1 MRILVTG
8 GAGYLGYS
16 LTNYLDG
23 LGDVSEVVVYD
34 NLSRV
39 HPNFFLGT
47 KKLNKTTFVKGDILN
62 TNKLEKTLKDI
73 DVVYHLAA
81 HTPFPKNHL
90 ENFRYEQINQ
100 WGTLNVVNAIKK
112 MGTVKKVVL
121 LSTSAV
127 YGNRHEIKSSATPQP
142 QNAYSKSKYE
152 AEKYIRILSEKCSIN
167 VIRSGNI
174 FGYNPCFRLD
184 AVINNFIFESIVNK
198 KIQIYGDGQ
207 QMRPF
212 VHIDTLCSHLVGL
225 LEDFSMGQQTETIAD
240 FNSNLNQLKE
250 ILTGTLPDLEY
261 IYLNRNLSFDSH
273 SFHQSFLL
281 EENKETLIKK
291 AFLNFSEHIR
301 IE

>member
-1 MRILVTG
+1 MRVLVTG

-16 LTNYLDG
+16 LTNYLNE
-23 LGDVSEVVVYD
+23 LGDISEVIVYD

-39 HPNFFLGT
+39 HPNFFLGS
-47 KKLNKTTFVKGDILN
+47 KKLNKTTFIKGDILN
-62 TNKLEKTLKDI
+62 TDKLIKILKNI

-100 WGTLNVVNAIKK
+100 WGTLNVVNAIKRVE
-112 MGTVKKVVL
+112 TVKKIIF

-127 YGNRHEIKSSATPQP
+127 YGNRHEISPEAVPQP

-152 AEKYIRILSEKCSIN
+152 AEKYVKALSEKCEIN

-174 FGYNPCFRLD
+174 FGYNLCFRLD

-198 KIQIYGDGQ
+198 KIQIYGNGK

-212 VHIDTLCSHLVGL
+212 IHIDTLCMYLVDL
-225 LEDFSMGQQTETIAD
+225 LEDFSTSQTTKTIAD
-240 FNSNLNQLKE
+240 FNSNLNQIKQ
-250 ILTGTLPDLEY
+250 ILLDNLPELEY
-261 IYLNRNLSFDSH
+261 IYLNQNLSFDSH
-273 SFHQSFLL
+273 SLHKSLL
-281 EENKETLIKK
+281 LDKGQETLIKK
-291 AFLNFSEHIR
+291 SFLNFKNHIR
-301 IE
+301 IK